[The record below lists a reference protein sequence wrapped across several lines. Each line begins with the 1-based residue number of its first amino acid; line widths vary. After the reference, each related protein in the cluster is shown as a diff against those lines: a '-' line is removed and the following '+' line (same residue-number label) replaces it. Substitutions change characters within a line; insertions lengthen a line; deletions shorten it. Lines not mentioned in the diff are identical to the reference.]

1 MLDAKRKLEEELKRR
16 RAAEAARLEEIER
29 QKELELAREKEEQE
43 KLVKWKIILLSPD
56 VTTLLA
62 N

>member
-43 KLVKWKIILLSPD
+43 KLVKWNNNMI
-56 VTTLLA
+56 VT
-62 N
+62 